1 MLLSF
6 FLVLLGIILLTRR
19 TTIYRKSLTDLYVV
33 GMVRKYADEDK
44 ISLEGEQK
52 NFLSWKKRQIIL
64 DKPLDNVIE
73 NELKEKITKVNEG
86 KILKK

>member
-1 MLLSF
+1 
-6 FLVLLGIILLTRR
+6 
-19 TTIYRKSLTDLYVV
+19 
-33 GMVRKYADEDK
+33 MVRKYADEDK